1 LQAEYAKKEKA
12 LEAVLA
18 RHDEVEA
25 LLADPDVYAD
35 GTRVGGLLKEFHE
48 LEEKSERGL
57 EELGALEAEIADLEK
72 QRAALSLDGEGQGI

>member
-1 LQAEYAKKEKA
+1 
-12 LEAVLA
+12 